1 MGIDPVPQI
10 IIAVV
15 LLFLSAFFTLLKYSY
30 EDLNKFKLEKMSDE
44 EIITEEKAD
53 ELCRFIEDLN
63 DVQSTFMIS
72 DYFANAFFAVTLSR
86 IGYLSY
92 GNIGLVLGIIIATIL
107 ILVFG
112 ENAPYFIS
120 LTKGDDFAV
129 KFLGFSKVFTKIL
142 LPLIAFIR
150 FISRSIGSLFGLEK
164 DSKEPKITEDELFTA
179 MNLSKD
185 EGLLDIEEFGMIEKV
200 VAFRDTY
207 VKDVMTP
214 RTNVVAV
221 DIESSIE
228 EIIELFHEEG
238 FSRVP
243 VYEDGIDNLLGV
255 LHIKDLLP
263 HFVGHEVLDIRQS
276 LRKPIYTF
284 EYQKTADLFNQMRK
298 NNGTFAIV
306 LDEYGGTEGIVT
318 MEDLIE
324 EIVGEIEDEYD
335 DGSIS
340 EDILQ
345 LNKNMYIINGMMRLE
360 EVREKID
367 LDIES
372 EEVDTIGGFVVELF
386 DRIPEQGE
394 VLEYENLVFTVVEI
408 DKNRISKLKL
418 TVKEMEKEE
427 EDSEENTDL
436 F

>member
-10 IIAVV
+10 IIATVS
-15 LLFLSAFFTLLKYSY
+15 LFLSAFFTLLKYSY

-44 EIITEEKAD
+44 GIITEEKAE
-53 ELCRFIEDLN
+53 ELCHFIEDLN

-72 DYFANAFFAVTLSR
+72 DYLANAFFAVTFSR
-86 IGYLSY
+86 VGYHLY
-92 GNIGLVLGIIIATIL
+92 GTPGIAIAIVIATIL

-112 ENAPYFIS
+112 ESAPYFIS
-120 LTKGDDFAV
+120 LTKGDEVAV
-129 KFLGFSKVFTKIL
+129 KFLKVSKIFTRIL
-142 LPLIAFIR
+142 SPLTIFIR
-150 FISRSIGSLFGLEK
+150 FISRAIGSLFGLER

-214 RTNVVAV
+214 RTNVVAA
-221 DIESSIE
+221 DIENSIE
-228 EIIELFHEEG
+228 EIVELFHEEG

-243 VYEDGIDNLLGV
+243 VFEEDIDNLLGI

-263 HFVGHEVLDIRQS
+263 HFVGNEIINIRES

-298 NNGTFAIV
+298 NNATFAVV

-335 DGSIS
+335 DDSIS
-340 EDILQ
+340 DGILT
-345 LNKNMYIINGMMRLE
+345 LKDNMYIIDGMVRLE
-360 EVREKID
+360 EVREETD
-367 LDIES
+367 LDIDS

-394 VLEYENLVFTVVEI
+394 VLEYENLVFTVLEI
-408 DKNRISKLKL
+408 EKNRISKLKL
-418 TVKEMEKEE
+418 SIKEE
-427 EDSEENTDL
+427 EPENEENEIESN
-436 F
+436 